1 MIPAIAT
8 YEAQCV
14 AFRVFLKQ
22 ILGFLRWIEG
32 ETGFPFIDCFMREL
46 KVTGY
51 CNHMGRETAG
61 WFLIADLQL
70 DWRMAAEWF
79 ESVLSLGRCQ
89 TGVGGT
95 PDPVINGVIAPIS
108 RFFVSPQ
115 LPIYRGYNPIY
126 SW

>member
-1 MIPAIAT
+1 MIPALAIFNPSV
-8 YEAQCV
+8 YLP
-14 AFRVFLKQ
+14 FL
-22 ILGFLRWIEG
+22 LFLRWIEG

-79 ESVLSLGRCQ
+79 ESVLSLGW
-89 TGVGGT
+89 TWG
-95 PDPVINGVIAPIS
+95 PYKWP
-108 RFFVSPQ
+108 
-115 LPIYRGYNPIY
+115 L
-126 SW
+126 

>member
-1 MIPAIAT
+1 MIPALAT
-8 YEAQCV
+8 FNPSVYLP
-14 AFRVFLKQ
+14 FLF
-22 ILGFLRWIEG
+22 FLRWIEG

-79 ESVLSLGRCQ
+79 ESVLRLGGPQ
-89 TGVGGT
+89 
-95 PDPVINGVIAPIS
+95 DPLIKLMEGH
-108 RFFVSPQ
+108 
-115 LPIYRGYNPIY
+115 GNPIY
-126 SW
+126 KWPL